1 MNSPVGSS
9 GPVGPVFITGLS
21 HSGKTPLR
29 LALESSGEIAITRK
43 TYLWPKYSGR
53 FGDLADPDNLRR
65 CLDMIMSDPGVRR
78 LNPDRD
84 CIEAGFAEGSPTY
97 SRLFASIHADHASRA
112 GMPRWGDQLGSA
124 ERFAD
129 TILGELGEAVFLHL
143 VRDPRER
150 AAFVS
155 HAPGLLGWETRK
167 WIDSARRAS
176 SNTTRHPGRYH
187 VIAYE
192 AMAREPAETLQMIC
206 DRVDV
211 CFSDRMLT
219 ALRAGLSSKS
229 HAAPIGARDGA
240 YVARRAGREMSL
252 LGYSESARQDKTRPM
267 PIEWVG
273 AAMRVAAERIA
284 PRRVAED

>member
-1 MNSPVGSS
+1 MNSPAEPS

-29 LALESSGEIAITRK
+29 LALESSGEIVITRK

-53 FGDLADPDNLRR
+53 FGDLADADNLRR
-65 CLDMIMSDPGVRR
+65 CLDVILSDQGVGR
-78 LNPDRD
+78 LDPDRHR
-84 CIEAGFAEGSPTY
+84 IEAAFAEGSPTY
-97 SRLFASIHADHASRA
+97 TRLFASIHADHASRA
-112 GMPRWGDQLGSA
+112 GAQRWGDQLGSA

-129 TILGELGEAVFLHL
+129 TILSDLPNARFLHL
-143 VRDPRER
+143 VRNPRER
-150 AAFVS
+150 AEFVS
-155 HAPGLLGWETRK
+155 RAPGLLGWETRK
-167 WIDSARRAS
+167 WIESARRATT
-176 SNTTRHPGRYH
+176 NTTRHPGRYH

-192 AMAREPAETLQMIC
+192 TMARDPAGTLQTIC
-206 DRVDV
+206 DQVDV
-211 CFSDRMLT
+211 SFSDRMLT

-229 HAAPIGARDGA
+229 DAAPIDARGGA

-252 LGYSESARQDKTRPM
+252 LGYPETAPDDKTWPM
-267 PIEWVG
+267 PIERVG

>member
-1 MNSPVGSS
+1 MNHPVGSS

-29 LALESSGEIAITRK
+29 LALESSGEIVITRK

-53 FGDLADPDNLRR
+53 FGDLADADNLRR
-65 CLDMIMSDPGVRR
+65 CLDTILSDPGVGR
-78 LNPDRD
+78 LDPDRQR
-84 CIEAGFAEGSPTY
+84 IAAAFAEGSPTY
-97 SRLFASIHADHASRA
+97 TRLFASIHADHASRA
-112 GMPRWGDQLGSA
+112 GIRRWGDQLGSA

-129 TILGELGEAVFLHL
+129 AILGDLPDAVFLHL
-143 VRDPRER
+143 VRNPGER

-167 WIDSARRAS
+167 WIDSVRRAS
-176 SNTTRHPGRYH
+176 SNATRHPGRYY

-192 AMAREPAETLQMIC
+192 TMARDPVGTLETIC
-206 DRVDV
+206 DQVDV

-229 HAAPIGARDGA
+229 HAAPIGARGGA

-252 LGYSESARQDKTRPM
+252 LGYSETAPEDKTWPM

-284 PRRVAED
+284 PRRMAED